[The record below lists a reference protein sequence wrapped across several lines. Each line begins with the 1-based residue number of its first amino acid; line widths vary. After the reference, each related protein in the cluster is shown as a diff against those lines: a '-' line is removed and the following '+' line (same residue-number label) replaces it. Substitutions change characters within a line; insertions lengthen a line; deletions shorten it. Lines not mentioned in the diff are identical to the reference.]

1 MAGQM
6 LTPSQRMIV
15 AAAVAVLALAA
26 PWFAYPVFLMTA
38 LCFALFACAFNLLLG
53 YAGLMSFGHAMFF
66 GMAGYFYGH
75 VVKAWDMPP
84 ELGLLAG
91 VAGAALL
98 GLVTGALAIR
108 RQGIYFAMITLAFA
122 QMVYFFCIQ
131 APFTHGEDGLQGIVR
146 KPLLGGLIPTKDDRV
161 LYYVVLAIFLFGYGA
176 IYRFIHSPFGQVLK
190 AIRDNEQRALS
201 LGYEADRYKLLA
213 FVLSAALA
221 GLAGATKALVL
232 QFATLTDVSAAM
244 SGEVVLMALVG
255 GLGTIIGPVI
265 GAFVIITMQNY
276 LAASG
281 EFVLVIQGV
290 IFVVIVMAFRKGVV
304 GEFSEWWKARRS
316 GPRARRRRRTDARA
330 IGGAGHQA
338 ILERRHRRQ
347 AVDQHEAGDH
357 EHRQH
362 DERDQAVAA
371 AGAVALGFVLL
382 EIFVLLVTAGHGV
395 P

>member
-1 MAGQM
+1 MNAN
-6 LTPSQRMIV
+6 QRLIV
-15 AAAVAVLALAA
+15 AAFVAVLALAA
-26 PWFAYPVFLMTA
+26 PWVAYPVFLMTA

-91 VAGAALL
+91 VAGAAAL

-265 GAFVIITMQNY
+265 GAFIIVTMQNY
-276 LAASG
+276 LAAAG
-281 EFVLVIQGV
+281 EFVLVIQGL

-304 GEFSEWWKARRS
+304 GEIAEWWRRRS
-316 GPRARRRRRTDARA
+316 AP
-330 IGGAGHQA
+330 
-338 ILERRHRRQ
+338 
-347 AVDQHEAGDH
+347 EAPK
-357 EHRQH
+357 
-362 DERDQAVAA
+362 AA
-371 AGAVALGFVLL
+371 D
-382 EIFVLLVTAGHGV
+382 
-395 P
+395 

>member
-6 LTPSQRMIV
+6 LTPAQRMIV
-15 AAAVAVLALAA
+15 AAAIAVVALAA

-84 ELGLLAG
+84 EVGLLAG
-91 VAGAALL
+91 VGGAALL

-304 GEFSEWWKARRS
+304 GEFSEWW
-316 GPRARRRRRTDARA
+316 RRRRTP
-330 IGGAGHQA
+330 GAA
-338 ILERRHRRQ
+338 K
-347 AVDQHEAGDH
+347 
-357 EHRQH
+357 
-362 DERDQAVAA
+362 AA
-371 AGAVALGFVLL
+371 D
-382 EIFVLLVTAGHGV
+382 
-395 P
+395 

>member
-1 MAGQM
+1 MVGEM
-6 LTPSQRMIV
+6 TTPSQRMIV

-53 YAGLMSFGHAMFF
+53 YVGLMSFGHAMFF

-265 GAFVIITMQNY
+265 GAFIIITMQNY
-276 LAASG
+276 LAAAG

-304 GEFSEWWKARRS
+304 GEFAEWWRKRS
-316 GPRARRRRRTDARA
+316 GS
-330 IGGAGHQA
+330 GAA
-338 ILERRHRRQ
+338 K
-347 AVDQHEAGDH
+347 
-357 EHRQH
+357 
-362 DERDQAVAA
+362 AA
-371 AGAVALGFVLL
+371 D
-382 EIFVLLVTAGHGV
+382 
-395 P
+395 